1 MSARRRR
8 RAQDEEETHSAERW
22 TVSYMDMVTVMMC
35 LFIVLFAISHL
46 DQQKFSELSRSLAA
60 GFGDSAAAAAIVDG
74 SSGVLDG
81 GEGLEDA
88 LLPTESDLGF
98 PDDGDAALRTALAEA
113 DAALE
118 TARSEVAELI
128 ELRDRIATDL
138 EAVGLQDDVHFS
150 ITERGLVVGLVTEN
164 TFFTPAS
171 SDMPDTTLEV
181 IDTIAA
187 TLTPLSN
194 DLLLEGH
201 ANILPDTRPY
211 ATNWELSADR
221 ATKVLRRMVE
231 HGDIAPTRVRAV
243 GYGDAYPAA
252 EGESEAALAQNRRVD
267 VVVLS
272 DEPEQI
278 RALLPELAGAT
289 EGT

>member
-1 MSARRRR
+1 MSTRRRR
-8 RAQDEEETHSAERW
+8 RHEDEEEPLNSERW

-60 GFGDSAAAAAIVDG
+60 GFGDSAAASAIVDG

-81 GEGLEDA
+81 GEGLDDA
-88 LLPTESDLGF
+88 LLPAQTDLGM
-98 PDDGDAALRTALAEA
+98 PEA
-113 DAALE
+113 DDQGDTTLE
-118 TARSEVAELI
+118 TARAEVAELI
-128 ELRDRIATDL
+128 ELRNRIDADL
-138 EAVGLQDDVHFS
+138 TAVGLQDDVHYS

-164 TFFTPAS
+164 TFFSPAS
-171 SDMPDTTLEV
+171 AAMPEATLQV

-187 TLTPLSN
+187 TLEPLPN
-194 DLLLEGH
+194 DILLEGH

-252 EGESEAALAQNRRVD
+252 EGESTEALAQNRRVD

-272 DEPEQI
+272 DEPEQV
-278 RALLPELAGAT
+278 RALLPELADAT
-289 EGT
+289 EGA

>member
-1 MSARRRR
+1 MSTRRRR
-8 RAQDEEETHSAERW
+8 RHEDEEEPLNSERW

-60 GFGDSAAAAAIVDG
+60 GFGDSAAAAQIVDG

-81 GEGLEDA
+81 GEGLEDTI
-88 LLPTESDLGF
+88 LPTDLGL
-98 PDDGDAALRTALAEA
+98 PDVADEGDTT
-113 DAALE
+113 LE
-118 TARSEVAELI
+118 IARAEVAELI
-128 ELRDRIATDL
+128 ELRDRIAADL
-138 EAVGLQDDVHFS
+138 TAVGLQDDVHYS
-150 ITERGLVVGLVTEN
+150 ITERGLVIGLVTEN
-164 TFFTPAS
+164 TFFSPAS
-171 SDMPDTTLEV
+171 AEMPETTLQV

-187 TLTPLSN
+187 TLGPLAN
-194 DLLLEGH
+194 DILLEGH

-252 EGESEAALAQNRRVD
+252 EGESTEALAQNRRVD

-272 DEPEQI
+272 DEPEQV
-278 RALLPELAGAT
+278 RALLPELADAT
-289 EGT
+289 EGA

>member
-8 RAQDEEETHSAERW
+8 RAEDDEEVLNSERW

-88 LLPTESDLGF
+88 LLPTKADLGF
-98 PDDGDAALRTALAEA
+98 PDEG

-118 TARSEVAELI
+118 TAREEVAQLI
-128 ELRDRIATDL
+128 ELRDQIAVDL
-138 EAVGLQDDVHFS
+138 EAVGLRDDVHFS

-164 TFFTPAS
+164 TFFSPAS
-171 SDMPDTTLEV
+171 ADMPDTTLEV
-181 IDTIAA
+181 VDTIAA

-201 ANILPDTRPY
+201 ANILPGTRPY
-211 ATNWELSADR
+211 ETNWELSADR

-252 EGESEAALAQNRRVD
+252 EGESATALAQNRRVD

-272 DEPEQI
+272 DEPEQV
-278 RALLPELAGAT
+278 RVLLPELADAT
-289 EGT
+289 EGA